1 MAAREWAGSSTAW
14 NNWSNKSQTADAKP
28 ALMEPTSS
36 SAIRSS
42 RSWFSR
48 VILMR
53 FAQANDTGLD
63 HQPRAAPS
71 QLNPCIQGFEVGVN
85 CAAAAAIMALA
96 GKISA
101 QGHYV
106 AAVARAFW
114 PRRSSSNRGW
124 LAHEIVQQPVKL
136 FLPKSEKVLELPDS
150 IGCLQFFAF

>member
-1 MAAREWAGSSTAW
+1 
-14 NNWSNKSQTADAKP
+14 
-28 ALMEPTSS
+28 
-36 SAIRSS
+36 
-42 RSWFSR
+42 
-48 VILMR
+48 MR

>member
-1 MAAREWAGSSTAW
+1 
-14 NNWSNKSQTADAKP
+14 
-28 ALMEPTSS
+28 
-36 SAIRSS
+36 
-42 RSWFSR
+42 
-48 VILMR
+48 MR

-114 PRRSSSNRGW
+114 PRRSSSNRRW
-124 LAHEIVQQPVKL
+124 LAHEIVQQPVRPFGQNQKKCLKCLILLVICNFSL
-136 FLPKSEKVLELPDS
+136 FES
-150 IGCLQFFAF
+150 IGQTDLKLPRKVYCTVLHPGQGPAADCALFSGR